1 MNSTILDS
9 IKSRLMKL
17 VLQEADLMFIVQN
30 FPEQHLCD
38 ASNLVL
44 EINYKNNY
52 NIIDWTDFGFRI
64 LLKDRFEHFH
74 VCDFQ
79 FGYQPIVFEDVIHDL
94 WMSHVWNST
103 PYECVLHH
111 QYVLPSR
118 WAYELFGAVHL
129 LEKCETLRDLHEL
142 LLACGD
148 IEENPGPVMSKVR
161 AQIGFEIHHTHS
173 VDLASIF
180 QTLDDDV
187 FTHIST
193 MCEKAGYNVG
203 DKFETIKNRT
213 VVTMSMLISIYRWSY
228 GQLATPDLINS
239 LTTSLLVA
247 VPAVT
252 IGRAMKLIFSGAVAQ
267 AGNFNPQTILRAI
280 CICFFLITCSKLPGK
295 GTIDEFIVRVR
306 NIPQALKSLEGLWET
321 IGPITKQLTQL
332 LEKHVLGYDTSAQDV
347 NFIGSVQAWA
357 DDVALYS
364 DMYKKRMIN
373 RSTEAMDEAA
383 RLHPRGIKLAQECI
397 HNQYDRKNLELI
409 RSLLP
414 TTFKISEFALKSG
427 ADQCS
432 VRPEPVIVWF
442 QGDSGVGKSTLL
454 YPFIQDMMKA
464 CNIGC
469 DENGQL
475 EKDWQKRIYARMPET
490 KFWSG
495 YNPYH
500 HDVIIIDEAFQL
512 RDSALN
518 PSPELFEI
526 IRLGNMFPYMLY
538 MDSIEQ
544 KANTFSRA
552 KLIVLTSNVK
562 QITIE
567 SLNCPEAVKR
577 RITKAFATEL
587 AGPFRKHYEHQ
598 GHKKYMLD
606 KEKVSKPMDLNV
618 YEFQMFD
625 TMTLEPIGPLMNYP
639 IMLYECASKLRRN
652 LQTFNRYDE
661 ELERNRTAPLPDL
674 TARLLGDVID
684 EDEDIVDAQIGDE
697 EFYDSFESLDD
708 IMEVT
713 CSGETKYVGDAPWKS
728 LASVDD
734 KRREAWRRKEEFKQK
749 DGSYVFTQN
758 VSPQYLVENNIKEQY
773 TNPFIES
780 EYQRAIRLRDGI
792 QDTERQLVDLERILD
807 RVDEDPNSVPRHI
820 AMTAECAY
828 DQAVDRHERLIDAYE
843 NPSVCLDVHV
853 MPPEVRKPIN
863 PFEAIY
869 CQLKV
874 AGIAA
879 KQLSTIPIQFLVNK
893 GILSHSWE
901 EYVQQNSDPT
911 ELRYR
916 LAASQY
922 LHAYN
927 LQYGP
932 QRESY
937 DGVIFGEVG
946 EDGEFVFPNTDINQQ
961 ISIYKRWTSWFE
973 RKYRELR
980 FNLPSIIATAIGLA
994 VSVYFVKK
1002 VGVPMLRH
1010 ISRPRDTLKAKFAE
1024 IEKSIEKAEECARKG
1039 CDKCK
1044 SCQNVTER
1052 DFERLDYWGVSCICY
1067 ARVCDRTK
1075 DKNKRLFVAYLSQHK
1090 QKKIETETAS
1100 AQMCDF
1106 ARSCICE
1113 KCPLCKE
1120 FDDCECLRIAIQ
1132 RGCSVDEINLVDK
1145 MGLYETICGQ
1155 SRDPRVSKQNVV
1167 RIQSKDPKLNKT
1179 SVVRIQSR
1187 DPKISKTNVVRV
1199 QIDDEAVVASQGG
1212 VISQARDIASD
1223 IASESLMNNVV
1234 YGSLLWMYV
1243 AGEDDDIV
1251 KHRLG
1256 HVLMI
1261 KGKIALMNW
1270 HFVTALKD
1278 LVEDGDGSRIVLR
1291 TLHGTVFAILKPED
1305 LTRNAHKIGD
1315 KDACLVFIDKK
1326 GVQFRDLT
1334 KHFISKEQRM
1344 SMVTECM
1351 MLARYNITSEAM
1363 KPHPIMITDAT
1374 LRHTKLDVQFD
1385 FQGREHSF
1393 VCPTAWE
1400 YSAPT
1405 VNGDCGSPLIL
1416 YNCRIPTKI
1425 TGIHNAR
1432 GGDINAFGVPLYRE
1446 EIQSTLELFP
1456 AQAQFGWVDDLELET
1471 TKVQNV
1477 LEGKSFVIMQAK
1489 KGQLPQANQSQV
1501 KPSPIFGE
1509 YIQTMTKPGPLRPFI
1524 KDGQEIDPATVARA
1538 KWGGIPP
1545 DVDPEYAAQADEVV
1559 RAMCLKSNSKEH
1571 REYTMPLTYEEAV
1584 VGIPGVDYIESIN
1597 KMSSPGYPYVLGKAP
1612 GKGKTG
1618 YFGKY
1623 DFDLT
1628 NPNAMKVRDDVDK
1641 IESQYLKNERPFIV
1655 WIDTLKDQRI
1665 PIEKADAGK
1674 TRVFSAGPMHY
1685 TILFRKHVLP
1695 FIAHLNANRIDNMFG
1710 PGINPVSVEWHKLAL
1725 MLKSKGAKC
1734 IAGDYKQWD
1743 GWAPTRGYESF
1754 YEAALSWYELHW
1766 DEIVLEGRNIV
1777 QGVALS
1783 FDEYSQFFRNMV
1795 QDVISHVHLCNKKI
1809 DDEMYMLFYLVTN
1822 GLPSGCPSTA
1832 NTNSACNLWA
1842 IAYCYFEIFAG
1853 TEMATVEKFFDNVYA
1868 IFYGDDI
1875 AMNIS
1880 DSIIEWFNQLTLT
1893 EAMKRNF
1900 NLTFTD
1906 EAKTGDIV
1914 AYRTLNDI
1922 TFLKRSFKFNP
1933 DIQLYTAPLPEDLL
1947 LDILNW
1953 VRVGGE
1959 NPYVITIDNLK
1970 GVLGEMALHGREMY
1984 DKYKPRF
1991 MKTLYRLAKHMN
2003 VVPCFDTYYGYINK
2017 VRAGRLISIRLD

>member
-1 MNSTILDS
+1 MSVV
-9 IKSRLMKL
+9 KSKLMRL
-17 VLQEADLMFIVQN
+17 VFEGADFSYIIN
-30 FPEQHLCD
+30 NIPEIHVCD
-38 ASNLVL
+38 AAKKIL
-44 EINYKNNY
+44 EQNHEMNF
-52 NIIDWTDFGFRI
+52 NIPDFYDFGFRI
-64 LLKDRFEHFH
+64 LLTDRRNHFH
-74 VCDFQ
+74 LLDFEYGFQ
-79 FGYQPIVFEDVIHDL
+79 PNVYEVIDQLYQWHTHNPH
-94 WMSHVWNST
+94 
-103 PYECVLHH
+103 PYLQVTHH
-111 QYVLPSR
+111 KYVLPLH
-118 WAYELFGAVHL
+118 WAGYLFKEVKQI
-129 LEKCETLRDLHEL
+129 EKCVTLRDLHDL
-142 LLACGD
+142 LLICGD
-148 IEENPGPVMSKVR
+148 IEENPGPVMSKIR
-161 AQIGFEIHHTHS
+161 AQIGFEVHHTHS

-213 VVTMSMLISIYRWSY
+213 VVTVSMLISIYRWSY

-252 IGRAMKLIFSGAVAQ
+252 IGRAMKMIFSGTIAQ
-267 AGNFNPQTILRAI
+267 SGSFNPQTILRAI
-280 CICFFLITCSKLPGK
+280 CICFFLVTCSKLPGK

-357 DDVALYS
+357 DDVATYS
-364 DMYKKRMIN
+364 DLYKKRLIN
-373 RSTEAMDEAA
+373 RSSEAMEEAA
-383 RLHPRGIKLAQECI
+383 KLHPRGIKLAQECI

-409 RSLLP
+409 RSFLP

-464 CNIGC
+464 CGIGC
-469 DENGQL
+469 NDEGQL

-562 QITIE
+562 QINIE

-577 RITKAFATEL
+577 RITRAFATEL
-587 AGPFRKHYEHQ
+587 AGPFRKYYEHQ

-606 KEKVSKPMDLNV
+606 KEKVAKPMDLNV

-625 TMTLEPIGPLMNYP
+625 TMSLDPVGPPMNYP
-639 IMLYECASKLRRN
+639 IMLYECASKLRKN
-652 LQTFNRYDE
+652 LQTFTRYDE
-661 ELERNRTAPLPDL
+661 ELERNRTAPIPDL
-674 TARLLGDVID
+674 TARLLGDL
-684 EDEDIVDAQIGDE
+684 ETPVDAQIGDD

-708 IMEVT
+708 IINATTE
-713 CSGETKYVGDAPWKS
+713 GEAKFVGAAPWKS
-728 LASVDD
+728 ISPLDAKRQEGWKKIDD
-734 KRREAWRRKEEFKQK
+734 FKQAS
-749 DGSYVFTQN
+749 GVYSFTQT
-758 VSPQYLVENNIKEQY
+758 VSPRYLVEHDVKEDFQ
-773 TNPFIES
+773 NPFLQSDYERACRIRS
-780 EYQRAIRLRDGI
+780 EIDQ
-792 QDTERQLVDLERILD
+792 LEREMRDLNLV
-807 RVDEDPNSVPRHI
+807 RNRPLTGRNSVPKQVRQ
-820 AMTAECAY
+820 AADREYERKEARFGELSEAY
-828 DQAVDRHERLIDAYE
+828 DKA
-843 NPSVCLDVHV
+843 NVCLDIHV
-853 MPPEVRKPIN
+853 MPPDHRKPTN
-863 PFEAIY
+863 MFEAVF
-869 CQLKV
+869 CQLKLCGV
-874 AGIAA
+874 AM
-879 KQLSTIPIQFLVNK
+879 KQLSFLPIEYLVNH
-893 GILSHSWE
+893 GWLSHSWDD
-901 EYVQQNSDPT
+901 YIRCNTDPT
-911 ELRYR
+911 ELRYK
-916 LAASQY
+916 LAATQF
-922 LHAYN
+922 LRAYD

-937 DGVIFGEVG
+937 EGVIFGEVG
-946 EDGEFVFPNTDINQQ
+946 DDGEFIFPDTNLNQH
-961 ISIYKRWTSWFE
+961 ISVYKRWTNWFE
-973 RKYRELR
+973 KKYRELR

-994 VSVYFVKK
+994 VSIYFVKK
-1002 VGVPMLRH
+1002 VHVPMLRH
-1010 ISRPRDTLKAKFAE
+1010 LLRPRDTLKTKFAE

-1039 CDKCK
+1039 CENCK
-1044 SCQNVTER
+1044 SCQNVTEK

-1090 QKKIETETAS
+1090 QSKIETEKAE

-1106 ARSCICE
+1106 ARSCVCE
-1113 KCPLCKE
+1113 KCPLCK
-1120 FDDCECLRIAIQ
+1120 DMNDCECLRIAIQ
-1132 RGCSVDEINLVDK
+1132 RGCSIDEINLVDK
-1145 MGLYETICGQ
+1145 MGLYDTICGQ
-1155 SRDPRVSKQNVV
+1155 SRDPRVLKQNVIRIQSKDPKLQKPSVV
-1167 RIQSKDPKLNKT
+1167 RIQSKDPKLTKT
-1179 SVVRIQSR
+1179 SVVR
-1187 DPKISKTNVVRV
+1187 V
-1199 QIDDEAVVASQGG
+1199 QIQDMEDEVVNLQGG
-1212 VISQARDIASD
+1212 VMSQARDIASD
-1223 IASESLMNNVV
+1223 VASENLMNNVV

-1243 AGEDDDIV
+1243 AGEHDDV
-1251 KHRLG
+1251 VRHRLG

-1270 HFVTALKD
+1270 HFITALQD
-1278 LVEDGDGSRIVLR
+1278 LVEDGDDSRIVLR

-1305 LTRNAHKIGD
+1305 LTRNAYKIGE

-1334 KHFISKEQRM
+1334 KHFISKEQRL
-1344 SMVTECM
+1344 SMITECM
-1351 MLARYNITSEAM
+1351 QLARYNITSEAM

-1374 LRHTKLDVQFD
+1374 LRHSKLEVQFD

-1393 VCPTAWE
+1393 ICPTAWE

-1416 YNCRIPTKI
+1416 YNCRVPTKI

-1432 GGDINAFGVPLYRE
+1432 GGDINAYGVPLYRE
-1446 EIQSTLELFP
+1446 EIEKTLQLFP
-1456 AQAQFGWVDDLELET
+1456 AQAQFGWVDDLQLDT
-1471 TKVQNV
+1471 LNVQNA
-1477 LEGKSFVIMQAK
+1477 LEGKSFIIMQAK

-1509 YIQTMTKPGPLRPFI
+1509 YIETMTKPGPLRPFI
-1524 KDGQEIDPATVARA
+1524 KDGEEVDPAAVARA

-1559 RAMCLKSNSKEH
+1559 RAMCLKSNAKEH

-1584 VGIPGVDYIESIN
+1584 VGIPGVDYVESIN

-1628 NPNAMKVRDDVDK
+1628 NPNAIKVKEDVDK
-1641 IESQYLKNERPFIV
+1641 IEKQYLNNERPLIV

-1710 PGINPVSVEWHKLAL
+1710 PGVNPVSVEWHKLAL
-1725 MLKSKGAKC
+1725 MLKSKGPKC

-1754 YEAALSWYELHW
+1754 YDAALSWYELHW
-1766 DEIVLEGRNIV
+1766 DDIVREERNVV

-1842 IAYCYFEIFAG
+1842 IAYCYFEMFAG
-1853 TEMATVEKFFDNVYA
+1853 TEFATVDKFFEYVYA

-1875 AMNIS
+1875 AMNIG
-1880 DSIIEWFNQLTLT
+1880 DTIIEWFNQLTLT
-1893 EAMKRNF
+1893 DAMKRNF

-1914 AYRTLNDI
+1914 AYRSLTEI
-1922 TFLKRSFKFNP
+1922 TFLKRSFTFNP

-1970 GVLGEMALHGREMY
+1970 GVLGEMSLHGREMY
-1984 DKYKPRF
+1984 NKYRPRF

-2017 VRAGRLISIRLD
+2017 VRAGRLTSVNVD